1 MELLDPIIDF
11 FQALYNADKRPE
23 ARKFTIG
30 CFIVVLIVFVLIAVI
45 VSVRS

>member
-1 MELLDPIIDF
+1 MDLLDPIIDF
-11 FQALYNADKRPE
+11 FCALYNADNRPE

-30 CFIVVLIVFVLIAVI
+30 CFILVLVAFVIIAVI